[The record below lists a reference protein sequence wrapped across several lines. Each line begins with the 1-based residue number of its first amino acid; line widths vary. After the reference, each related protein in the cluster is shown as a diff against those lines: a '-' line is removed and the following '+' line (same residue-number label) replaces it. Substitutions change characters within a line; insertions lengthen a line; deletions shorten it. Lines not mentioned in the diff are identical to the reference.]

1 MKTKKLLALSLGLL
15 FTIFFMQAQEEDSYY
30 TISGIVKNEK
40 NKSNIEYV
48 NVSATGTN
56 VGTISNE
63 NGEFSLKIKKNLPV
77 NEIEFSC
84 IGFYNVRFKIMPKDL
99 LNQVFWMTPRTIELK
114 PIEVRSWKNPEEL
127 VAAAIDK
134 IAENYSSSSSLLTGF
149 YRETAQKRNK
159 YINLSEAVIQI
170 YKSSYKED
178 ASRDRVQ
185 VLKGRRLISSKVND
199 TLAVK
204 LLGGPN
210 LSILVDIVKNP
221 DLLLDPKILS
231 FYKYKMGESA
241 SINNRIQYV
250 VYFEPK
256 MTLDYPL
263 YYGAFY
269 IDRDNLSF
277 TRAEFKIDMR
287 DKKKVTDIILKQKP
301 SGLRFSPESLTYV
314 VSYLSQGD
322 KTYLNYIRTE
332 IKFKC
337 DWKRRLFATNYT
349 VVGEMVITDKEIENV
364 EKISSGNAFSIK
376 HSLSDKVMGY
386 YDNNFWG
393 AYNIIEPTESLESAV
408 GKLKK
413 TNLSD

>member
-1 MKTKKLLALSLGLL
+1 
-15 FTIFFMQAQEEDSYY
+15 
-30 TISGIVKNEK
+30 VKSKK

-48 NVSATGTN
+48 NVSAIGTN

-63 NGEFSLKIKKNLPV
+63 NGEFSFKIKKNLPV

-84 IGFYNVRFKIMPKDL
+84 IGFYNVRFKIMPEDL
-99 LNQVFWMTPRTIELK
+99 LNQVFWMTPRSIELK
-114 PIEVRSWKNPEEL
+114 PIEVRSWKNPEDL

-134 IAENYSSSSSLLTGF
+134 IAENYSSSPSLLTGF
-149 YRETAQKRNK
+149 YRETAQKRSK

-178 ASRDRVQ
+178 TSRDKVK
-185 VLKGRRLISSKVND
+185 VLKGRRLISSKVSD
-199 TLAVK
+199 TLTVK

-210 LSILVDIVKNP
+210 LSIIVDIVKNP
-221 DLLLDPKILS
+221 DLLLNPEILS
-231 FYKYKMGESA
+231 FYNYKMGETT
-241 SINNRIQYV
+241 SINNRLQYV

-256 MTLDYPL
+256 MILDYPL

-277 TRAEFKIDMR
+277 TRVEFRIDMS

-364 EKISSGNAFSIK
+364 EKIPSGSAFSMK

-386 YDNNFWG
+386 YDNDFWG